1 MKRVLWSGES
11 QMMNEVRR
19 AVIAAL
25 QMSMSR
31 LGLKKIG
38 KWRLLTV
45 GPGTVTDLLVEE
57 KRRAKEHWVAVS
69 AESGQCFSPVREEE
83 NLVGF
88 SQHEDVLV
96 SANSRYSALIE
107 GLRFVLAP
115 SPSRSPQEI
124 ITSYPPVSG
133 LLRFDDGEL
142 LVKAKTLREVPKALF
157 VGSLSPHNWYHWI
170 IDYLPS
176 VYLAKFL
183 HPEYH
188 DYPLLV
194 PEVVMSKPHWIEML
208 STVIGNREIIGLSS
222 DSYLHVR
229 RLVWIHGPTTRLP
242 RDYQDGTCNLAMEV
256 ELINEYRAFVLNRLG
271 LSFDPEEPQSR
282 LFLARPEGSL
292 RPYNQDQIFSIAR
305 EFGFEPL
312 YSERLTLRESIRSLL
327 QAEYVV
333 GPHGAGWA
341 NALFTERGRGSLIW
355 TWDEGLRENW
365 FHNVLLARG
374 IQVKTISTGPGSN
387 ATPYTLDP
395 ATFREFL
402 GDLTR
407 N

>member
-1 MKRVLWSGES
+1 MKWGLWSDES
-11 QMMNEVRR
+11 QTMNEVRR
-19 AVIAAL
+19 AVIAAI
-25 QMSMSR
+25 QMSMSK

-38 KWRLLTV
+38 KWRVLRV
-45 GPGTVTDLLVEE
+45 SPGVVTNLLVDG
-57 KRRAKEHWVAVS
+57 KRRVRERWVAVS
-69 AESGQCFSPVREEE
+69 AESGEYLSPFREET

-88 SQHEDVLV
+88 SNHEDILV
-96 SANSRYSALIE
+96 SANSRYSAVIE
-107 GLRFVLAP
+107 DSRFVLAP
-115 SPSRSPQEI
+115 SPSRRAEEI

-133 LLRFDDGEL
+133 LLRFDDDEL
-142 LVKAKTLREVPKALF
+142 LLKVKAYKEVPKALF
-157 VGSLSPHNWYHWI
+157 VGSLSPHNWYHWFI
-170 IDYLPS
+170 VYLPS
-176 VYLAKFL
+176 VYLARFL
-183 HPEYH
+183 HSEFH
-188 DYPLLV
+188 NYPLLV
-194 PEVVMSKPHWIEML
+194 PDVVMNKPHWIEML
-208 STVIGNREIIGLSS
+208 STVIGDREIIGLSS

-229 RLVWIHGPTTRLP
+229 RLVWIHGPTARLP

-256 ELINEYRAFVLNRLG
+256 ELINEYRAFVLNKLG
-271 LSFDPEEPQSR
+271 LSFDPKEPQSR

-292 RPYNQDQIFSIAR
+292 RPYNQDQILSIAR

-312 YSERLTLRESIRSLL
+312 YSEKLTLHESIRRLL
-327 QAEYVV
+327 QAEYVA

-387 ATPYTLDP
+387 SSPYTLDP
-395 ATFREFL
+395 ATFRDFL

-407 N
+407 T